1 MIEKNH
7 RRKMPELDFIK
18 VKRKIRSV
26 PASPKHSPTTNKTK
40 WSRKNGGFYKNL
52 RKKSADAGTP
62 TASAIASIVKNC
74 ISSPNTPLNGSRN
87 DLTKFNDEI
96 FDDDLH
102 SSGTSNV
109 KNSKK
114 VHLNVQSFS
123 DDELQEKFGQK
134 NKNCSNKLVARRR
147 SEAGEI
153 CRRSISRSRVCVIL
167 NDEELLLVSEN
178 FSDITY
184 KVEVFF

>member
-87 DLTKFNDEI
+87 DLTKLNDEI
-96 FDDDLH
+96 FDEF
-102 SSGTSNV
+102 SSSVGYSSNV
-109 KNSKK
+109 KNSIKK
-114 VHLNVQSFS
+114 VHLNVVQSFS
-123 DDELQEKFGQK
+123 DDDDLTEKNHTK
-134 NKNCSNKLVARRR
+134 KATVVARRRR

-153 CRRSISRSRVCVIL
+153 CRSNTISQSSRVCVIL
-167 NDEELLLVSEN
+167 NDDELLLVSEKL
-178 FSDITY
+178 F
-184 KVEVFF
+184 